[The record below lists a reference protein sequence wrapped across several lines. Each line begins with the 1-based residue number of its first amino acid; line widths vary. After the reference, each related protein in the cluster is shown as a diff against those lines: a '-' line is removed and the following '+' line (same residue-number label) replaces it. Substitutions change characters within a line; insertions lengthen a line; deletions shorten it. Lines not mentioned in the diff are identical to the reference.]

1 VLGNIRSRIDKI
13 DDELVRLFAERLLLA
28 EEVANIKREKNIPVL
43 DSNRESE
50 IIGRLTNG
58 KSDALAEHIKKL
70 FSVIFEI
77 SRTHQAEILAVA
89 PKPEG
94 GMTCACECK
103 P

>member
-1 VLGNIRSRIDKI
+1 MLGNIRGRIDKI

-28 EEVANIKREKNIPVL
+28 EEVANIKREKMIPVL
-43 DSNRESE
+43 DSNRENE

-58 KSDALAEHIKKL
+58 KSDAQAVQIKKL

-77 SRTHQAEILAVA
+77 SRTHQAEILDAV

-94 GMTCACECK
+94 GITCACECK